1 MSFQTR
7 VASKTCMI
15 VGRPMWRYPI
25 ALPKP
30 PPATA
35 PLIEAIR
42 QIDCRP
48 FRVISHAA
56 EDGKVFNASF
66 FHDEKTMHDFGE
78 WYAENAL
85 APGSEHHQCLR
96 DAVAEDTELPTR
108 SDLLFGSGAQ
118 VLTDSR
124 FGEYQLGMAVRY
136 SRYSLRSGDAAVEAE
151 SNACEPAFEQ
161 RIARAMLDAGVTY
174 FGRLVMRAPSAK
186 PASGASNGA
195 GEWVSASRY
204 GSIDDARRGTAVVKA
219 MFAPEIGRWF
229 SATES
234 IIGTASRVLEL

>member
-96 DAVAEDTELPTR
+96 AKR
-108 SDLLFGSGAQ
+108 Q
-118 VLTDSR
+118 
-124 FGEYQLGMAVRY
+124 
-136 SRYSLRSGDAAVEAE
+136 
-151 SNACEPAFEQ
+151 CE
-161 RIARAMLDAGVTY
+161 
-174 FGRLVMRAPSAK
+174 K
-186 PASGASNGA
+186 NGA
-195 GEWVSASRY
+195 VVRVDGGGAHA
-204 GSIDDARRGTAVVKA
+204 ARCD
-219 MFAPEIGRWF
+219 
-229 SATES
+229 
-234 IIGTASRVLEL
+234 ELQ